1 MSASFEFL
9 SHPCAYLEQGAL
21 SLVKGFFGSALGPAS
36 ARLPPTYTLMFA
48 GAKRAEE
55 RDFLLALCQ
64 VFHSSVLFLFF
75 ILGKDYKLL
84 LSQSTTIQALTL
96 MHKQKSCISPK

>member
-9 SHPCAYLEQGAL
+9 SYPCAYLEQGAL

-55 RDFLLALCQ
+55 RDSLLALCQ
-64 VFHSSVLFLFF
+64 VFSQFCFIFVFHTRQRLQAFIVSKYYYSSSNFN
-75 ILGKDYKLL
+75 
-84 LSQSTTIQALTL
+84 A
-96 MHKQKSCISPK
+96 